1 MTLHPP
7 ELVLDDRLEP
17 PPTRGIGGGKRVVL
31 YTSSDCWRGAG
42 VSFVNIARGLDRHG
56 FQPHVLSMC
65 DEVTSEF
72 RSAGV
77 PVSEVPR
84 ADREAIRLRR
94 FLVATDA
101 CALIVDRAHD
111 LRVGA
116 LAVVATRAAL
126 INRYNH
132 FRPKPP
138 TDFLVRAAYHTVL
151 RELVFL
157 STSAR
162 DRVLEEMRFMRT
174 VPSTTIYEGI
184 DVRQFGPCPASAAT
198 FRERFGIG
206 CEPFV
211 LAVGALASEKR
222 YDVLFDTIAHLGN
235 AAPLLVVCGE
245 GPERVR
251 LLREANARAIRVR
264 FLGRISQT
272 DLVGAYNAAL
282 ALVHV
287 GAVETFGLAVL
298 EAMACARPVIVA
310 SGGALPEVVGA
321 DGQCGILMP
330 IDAPERFAEAI
341 RRVLRNPQDATS
353 MGRRAR
359 ERARTFFSVETM
371 EDAYAALVARH
382 ADVGSRAARPASA
395 GR

>member
-1 MTLHPP
+1 M
-7 ELVLDDRLEP
+7 
-17 PPTRGIGGGKRVVL
+17 L

-65 DEVTSEF
+65 DEVTAEF

-84 ADREAIRLRR
+84 ADYEAVRLRR

-101 CALIVDRAHD
+101 CAVIVDRAHD

-138 TDFLVRAAYHTVL
+138 KDFVVRAAYHTVL

-162 DRVLEEMRFMRT
+162 ARVLEEMRFMRA

-184 DVRQFGPCPASAAT
+184 DVRQFAPCPARAAS
-198 FRERFGIG
+198 FRERFAIG

-211 LAVGALASEKR
+211 LAVGALAPEKR
-222 YDVLFDTIAHLGN
+222 YDVLLDAMARLGE
-235 AAPLLVVCGE
+235 AAPLLVVCGD

-251 LLREANARAIRVR
+251 LLRESKARGIRVR
-264 FLGRISQT
+264 FLGRIAQT

-310 SGGALPEVVGA
+310 AGGALPEVVGA
-321 DGQCGILMP
+321 DGDCGMLMP
-330 IDAPERFAEAI
+330 KDDPERFADAI
-341 RRVLRNPQDATS
+341 RRALSNPHDATC

-382 ADVGSRAARPASA
+382 AGVASGAPRHAPAR
-395 GR
+395 R